1 MPRGDTPQPDGRAG
15 ANEPDAADGEA
26 ARQRDILAQFQD
38 AIAGMRTREIQIGLR
53 ELLARSGPP
62 PRTPGPPPRP
72 PVPPPRTPGPP
83 GPPATGAN
91 PETGHPRAAVSSGK
105 GPFSSAMTGAVTG
118 RHDDDGGPGDAP
130 APGMGPGIGTVPAP
144 VARLICAVRTPTAR
158 RQIQRLVTDAEL
170 DQVVQLDAP
179 AATRMVRP
187 YSWLLDRTGTGGIRL
202 TDAGHLPP
210 AEVSAAVG
218 ELGLSTGGPGRRES
232 QVEPVRRLR
241 ESAQAT
247 GLLHKQRGQLL
258 LTACGAGLRSDP
270 AALWW
275 HLAERMPLRTA
286 GPEGVQPGLIMLVCV
301 AAGATVTLNATIAGM
316 LTAIGWMNTDGG
328 PLTGGQAAQAADST
342 RAVLGRLGALPGGPG
357 AGGLGA
363 GGLGAGGPG
372 PGGPGAGGPGPGGL
386 GAGGP
391 GPGGSPWP
399 TPEGVAFA
407 RAALR
412 TWPPAS

>member
-1 MPRGDTPQPDGRAG
+1 MARGDTPQPDGGAG
-15 ANEPDAADGEA
+15 SNEPDAPPDGEA

-62 PRTPGPPPRP
+62 PRNPGPPGPPGPPPRNPGP
-72 PVPPPRTPGPP
+72 PGPPPRTAGPP
-83 GPPATGAN
+83 GSHPPATGAN
-91 PETGHPRAAVSSGK
+91 PETGRPRAAVSSGK
-105 GPFSSAMTGAVTG
+105 GPFSSAMTSAATG

-130 APGMGPGIGTVPAP
+130 APGMGPGVGTVPAP
-144 VARLICAVRTPTAR
+144 VSRLICAVRTPTAL
-158 RQIQRLVTDAEL
+158 RQMQRLVTDAEL
-170 DQVVQLDAP
+170 DQTVQLDAP
-179 AATRMVRP
+179 ASARMVRP
-187 YSWLLDRTGTGGIRL
+187 YSWLLDRTGTDGIRL

-218 ELGLSTGGPGRRES
+218 ELGLTTCGPGRRES
-232 QVEPVRRLR
+232 QVEPVRQLR

-247 GLLHKQRGQLL
+247 GLLRKKSGHLL
-258 LTACGAGLRSDP
+258 LTARGAGLRSDP

-286 GPEGVQPGLIMLVCV
+286 GPGGFQPGLIMLVCV
-301 AAGATVTLNATIAGM
+301 AAGATGTLNATIAGM

-328 PLTGGQAAQAADST
+328 ALTGGQAAEAADST
-342 RAVLGRLGALPGGPG
+342 RAVLGRLGVLP
-357 AGGLGA
+357 
-363 GGLGAGGPG
+363 
-372 PGGPGAGGPGPGGL
+372 
-386 GAGGP
+386 GGP

-412 TWPPAS
+412 TWPAGS